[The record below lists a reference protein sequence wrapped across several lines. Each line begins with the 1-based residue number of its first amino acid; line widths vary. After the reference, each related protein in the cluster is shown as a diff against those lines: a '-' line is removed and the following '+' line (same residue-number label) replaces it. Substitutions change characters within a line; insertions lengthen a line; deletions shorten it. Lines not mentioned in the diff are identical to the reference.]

1 MTMFF
6 LIRIQQGATGRVLWM
21 ELVVSITLGSLSVV
35 LEGLVPYSLLGN
47 LAVVVTIASL
57 AAASLFV

>member
-1 MTMFF
+1 
-6 LIRIQQGATGRVLWM
+6 
-21 ELVVSITLGSLSVV
+21 
-35 LEGLVPYSLLGN
+35 LVPYSLLGN